1 MGSQKHTVLTA
12 ENCQHLNLVSDSH
25 LLNLRKVNSQ
35 SYINKKRLNTIS
47 QNDMKLKN
55 WNFVPISTAA
65 NSMEIFASPR
75 LTPVIRKNL
84 QIAKQID
91 QQILQGNIDG
101 NSAPP
106 SPTTHPSQ
114 KNYVNNG
121 NISISEQHQQFPQY
135 NPEQTKQFATDS
147 EGRSQS
153 VPLQYKNNSNSPIF
167 INANYNEYSSACNS
181 IANTPVP
188 NEFNDLEIFSDEPTQ
203 NAMAVSSRSVPSTP
217 LINNVKNQKSL
228 FHSKESQHIINN
240 CDGKM
245 LLTAKSMPTTPISS
259 RGIIS
264 NIFRYS
270 PDFNRD
276 SLINGNTYCNNDS
289 FDGVNNILPR
299 NPMDTITNASL
310 SGEIEELEQFGN
322 VDDMF

>member
-1 MGSQKHTVLTA
+1 M
-12 ENCQHLNLVSDSH
+12 SDSQ

-47 QNDMKLKN
+47 QNDMKLKS
-55 WNFVPISTAA
+55 WNFVPISNAT
-65 NSMEIFASPR
+65 NNMEMFASPR
-75 LTPVIRKNL
+75 STPVIRKNL
-84 QIAKQID
+84 QMTKQID
-91 QQILQGNIDG
+91 QQILQGNIDC
-101 NSAPP
+101 NSTPP
-106 SPTTHPSQ
+106 SPTSNPSQ

-121 NISISEQHQQFPQY
+121 NITISEQQQQLLQY
-135 NPEQTKQFATDS
+135 HPEQTKQFATDS

-153 VPLQYKNNSNSPIF
+153 VPLQYKNNNNSPIF
-167 INANYNEYSSACNS
+167 INTNYNEYSSACNS
-181 IANTPVP
+181 IGNTPVP

-203 NAMAVSSRSVPSTP
+203 NAMTVSSRSVPSTP

-228 FHSKESQHIINN
+228 FHSKDGQHIMNN
-240 CDGKM
+240 GDGKM

-289 FDGVNNILPR
+289 FGANNILPS
-299 NPMDTITNASL
+299 NPMDTITNASI
-310 SGEIEELEQFGN
+310 SGEIEELDQFGN